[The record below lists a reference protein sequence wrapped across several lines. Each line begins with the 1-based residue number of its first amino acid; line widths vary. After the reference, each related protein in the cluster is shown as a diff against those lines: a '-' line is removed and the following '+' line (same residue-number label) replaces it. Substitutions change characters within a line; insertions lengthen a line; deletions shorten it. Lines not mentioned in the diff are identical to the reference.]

1 MKKIICLISFLC
13 ILCNGMSAQNIMR
26 YKWVAAY
33 TADGQKIAPY
43 EQLVYYLNFNSSMTS
58 FFICD
63 ADGSRSFR
71 NGGFA
76 GVEIPQG
83 GTGIATRGYYP
94 IDYTFQSQ
102 NSQGVRTYM
111 DKRPVFTMDGSH
123 RVEFY
128 TYDTFR
134 FSKDFSRLNVKVEHC
149 TGNSTVPFVPF
160 LCKDSSY
167 TYVYELMGNPANS
180 GDIFY

>member
-13 ILCNGMSAQNIMR
+13 VLSNEMSAQNIMR
-26 YKWVAAY
+26 YKWVATY

-102 NSQGVRTYM
+102 NSQGVKTYM
-111 DKRPVFTMDGSH
+111 DKRPVFIIGSGN
-123 RVEFY
+123 RIDFY
-128 TYDTFR
+128 TYDTFK
-134 FSKDFSRLNVKVEHC
+134 FSKDFSRLNVKLEHIS
-149 TGNSTVPFVPF
+149 GRSTTPF
-160 LCKDSSY
+160 LIFGDPSC
-167 TYVYELMGNPANS
+167 TYVYELMGNPANN

>member
-1 MKKIICLISFLC
+1 MKKIIFLISFLC
-13 ILCNGMSAQNIMR
+13 IFYNGMSAQNIMR
-26 YKWVAAY
+26 YKWVATY

-43 EQLVYYLNFNSSMTS
+43 QQLVYYLNFNSSKTS

-63 ADGSRSFR
+63 ADGSRSFI

-76 GVEIPQG
+76 GKEVPQG

-94 IDYTFQSQ
+94 INYTFQSQ
-102 NSQGVRTYM
+102 NSKGVRTYM
-111 DKRPVFTMDGSH
+111 DKRPVFAIGSVN
-123 RVEFY
+123 RVDFY

-134 FSKDFSRLNVKVEHC
+134 FSKDFSRLNVKVEHG
-149 TGNSTVPFVPF
+149 TGNSTVPFL
-160 LCKDSSY
+160 LCNDPSC